1 MGYIYLITNTVN
13 GKRYVGQTI
22 RKNIETRWKAHK
34 KCDKYSCGSYL
45 LRAYNKY
52 GIDKFKFQIICICFD
67 EDCNRFEEE
76 YIKKLNTLAP
86 NGYNLD
92 AGGKNS
98 KHHPDTI
105 KLLSELNK
113 GDKNPQFGRVWTEDE
128 KNTLWT
134 PEVRSEKSKSV
145 SGNKNPNY
153 GCKSVHRKEIAMYNL
168 ENELINR
175 FESIHK
181 ASIVTNINERCIS
194 GACNGG
200 QKTAGGFIWKFL

>member
-22 RKNIETRWKAHK
+22 RKNIETRWKAHR
-34 KCDKYSCGSYL
+34 KCDSYSCGSYL
-45 LRAYNKY
+45 LRAYKKY
-52 GIDKFKFQIICICFD
+52 GIEKFKFQIICICFD

-76 YIKKLNTLAP
+76 YINKFNTLSP

-92 AGGKNS
+92 TGGKNS

-113 GDKNPQFGRVWTEDE
+113 GDKNPQFGRVWTQEE
-128 KNTLWT
+128 VNTIWT
-134 PEVRSEKSKSV
+134 PEFKAERVKQTT
-145 SGNKNPNY
+145 GNKNPNF
-153 GCKSVHRKEIAMYNL
+153 GKKSVHRKTVEMYTL
-168 ENELINR
+168 ENKLMER
-175 FESIHK
+175 FESIHE
-181 ASIVTNINERCIS
+181 ASIKTKINERSIS
-194 GACNGG
+194 GTCNGS